1 DYAIADGFY
10 RIKRIYSGENW
21 NPELRAPLT
30 QPGVNVS
37 PGDHIIAVNE
47 IPLKAPIN
55 IYSLF
60 EHTANRMTVLTVHS
74 KPTAEGARRVTVVP
88 TADESALRH
97 RAWVE
102 DNRRKVHEATDGRVA
117 YVYLPNTAEAGYVS
131 FNRYYFSQLS
141 HEAVIIDE
149 RFNGGGSLADY
160 IVDML
165 GRPILCYWAT
175 RDGKP
180 FASALSIPGP
190 KVMIINEYA
199 GSGGDAL
206 PLFFHRRGLGKLVGK
221 RTWGGLIGIYSYPA
235 LMDGGRVTAPRMAI
249 FSPAGQWEVENEGV
263 QPDIEVEMT
272 PKPVIEGH
280 DPQLERAIKLVLEEL
295 KKKPVK
301 HPPRPADPLRA
312 RYVRSQGS

>member
-1 DYAIADGFY
+1 
-10 RIKRIYSGENW
+10 
-21 NPELRAPLT
+21 
-30 QPGVNVS
+30 
-37 PGDHIIAVNE
+37 
-47 IPLKAPIN
+47 
-55 IYSLF
+55 
-60 EHTANRMTVLTVHS
+60 MTVLTVNS
-74 KPTAEGARRVTVVP
+74 KPTTEGARRVTVVP
-88 TADESALRH
+88 IADESALRH

-102 DNRRKVHEATDGRVA
+102 ENRRKVDKMTDGRVA
-117 YVYLPNTAEAGYVS
+117 YVYMPNTAEAGYVS

-180 FASALSIPGP
+180 FASAASIHGP

-206 PLFFHRRGLGKLVGK
+206 PLFFRRRGLGKLVGK
-221 RTWGGLIGIYSYPA
+221 CTWGGLIGIYSYPA

-249 FSPAGQWEVENEGV
+249 FSPDGQWEVENEGV
-263 QPDIEVEMT
+263 EPDIEVEMT
-272 PKPVIEGH
+272 PELVIKGR
-280 DPQLERAIKLVLEEL
+280 DPQLEKAVEVALDEL
-295 KKKPVK
+295 KKNPIE
-301 HPPRPADPLRA
+301 HPPRPADPSRA
-312 RYVRSQGS
+312 RYTSTQ